1 MIELTGTLTAV
12 SPLHIG
18 MGKKSGT
25 FVKTLEHIPGRTIR
39 GMVGYYLYTNKREL
53 FDKLRINED
62 MDMSDTGVYFKDA
75 LPRFDDH
82 NTIASPISLR
92 WCKKC
97 EYLMEYNA
105 KECHNMTDGKKC
117 LHEGK
122 KVTGFITLKSVSS
135 GKLEKARVNMQIST
149 KCPITRDGHTSPG
162 LDYESSPYHIEGI
175 VPGTKFGFKC
185 LVEDEYVD
193 DLKEALTEAG
203 VFAGLGG
210 YRSRGYG
217 TVAFTDMTETP
228 VDDVIQKRSSEIS
241 DIRNVMMVANSPMI
255 LKNDTLS
262 VIGFGDRFE
271 EYAAKVST
279 SGNLSVTCII
289 EQGEKEDQVKQRLTE
304 GIARGWSIK
313 DRNKVSEII
322 PCIGHGSCVMIKG
335 DPEVLATL
343 EMYGVGEMTNSGYGD
358 VYFMEGQI

>member
-25 FVKTLEHIPGRTIR
+25 FAKTLEYIPGRTIR
-39 GMVGYYLYTNKREL
+39 GMIGYYLYTNKREL
-53 FDKLRINED
+53 FNKLRISED
-62 MDMSDTGVYFKDA
+62 MDMSNTGVYFKDA
-75 LPRFDDH
+75 LPRSGDQD
-82 NTIASPISLR
+82 TVASPVSLR

-97 EYLMEYNA
+97 AHLMEHKA
-105 KECHNMTDGKKC
+105 TECHNVVDDEKC

-122 KVTGFITLKSVSS
+122 KVAGFIILGSVNSGELKI
-135 GKLEKARVNMQIST
+135 AQVNTQIST

-162 LDYESSPYHIEGI
+162 SDNESSPYHIEGI
-175 VPGTKFGFKC
+175 VPGTKFRFKC

-193 DLKEALTEAG
+193 DLKETLTEAG

-217 TVAFTDMTETP
+217 TVAFTNITETP
-228 VDDVIQKRSSEIS
+228 VSEVIRKRSSEIS
-241 DIRNVMMVANSPMI
+241 GIRNVMMVTNSPMI
-255 LKNDTLS
+255 LRNDDMS

-271 EYAAKVST
+271 EYAAKTSV
-279 SGNLSVTCII
+279 SGNSSGTCII
-289 EQGEKEDQVKQRLTE
+289 EQGEEDQVKQRLTE

-313 DRNKVSEII
+313 DGNKVSEII
-322 PCIGHGSCVMIKG
+322 PCIGHGSCVMVRG
-335 DPEVLATL
+335 NPEVLAIL

-358 VYFMEGQI
+358 VYFMGGQI